1 MRLKHIAIGLAVVTA
16 VPAAVGSAKAEDGL
30 YVPFFTYRTGPFAGS
45 GIPIANGLSDYMTML
60 NERDGGIGG
69 VKVIVE
75 ECETGYDTKKGV
87 ECYDSVKGKNPV
99 VITPFSTG
107 ITLQVIPKASVDKIP
122 VFSMAYGLS
131 ASADGNLFPWIF
143 NAPATYWDGASAFIR
158 HVADVEGGFD
168 KLKGKKIGL
177 VHLDAP
183 YGKEPIPLLQALA
196 QDYGFELKLYP
207 VPAPQMQNQ
216 SSLWLDVRRDKPDW
230 IYIQGWGAMNPT
242 AVKEATKIGFP
253 TNRLVGVW
261 WSGGDDDARPAGA
274 EAKGYSTLD
283 INGVGT
289 NFPAIQDVIKYVVD
303 KGKSQVASKDKV
315 GENLYNRAILNS
327 AIIAE
332 AIRTAQQLTG
342 KKQVNAEDV
351 RRGFENLNITEARW
365 KELGLPGFASPIHLS
380 CADHNGHSGISL
392 VEWDGAKWNTTVP
405 SIAPIKD
412 KVLPLINSTA
422 EDYVKANAGWPKRTE
437 PCDKSS

>member
-1 MRLKHIAIGLAVVTA
+1 
-16 VPAAVGSAKAEDGL
+16 
-30 YVPFFTYRTGPFAGS
+30 
-45 GIPIANGLSDYMTML
+45 
-60 NERDGGIGG
+60 
-69 VKVIVE
+69 
-75 ECETGYDTKKGV
+75 
-87 ECYDSVKGKNPV
+87 
-99 VITPFSTG
+99 
-107 ITLQVIPKASVDKIP
+107 
-122 VFSMAYGLS
+122 
-131 ASADGNLFPWIF
+131 
-143 NAPATYWDGASAFIR
+143 
-158 HVADVEGGFD
+158 
-168 KLKGKKIGL
+168 
-177 VHLDAP
+177 
-183 YGKEPIPLLQALA
+183 
-196 QDYGFELKLYP
+196 
-207 VPAPQMQNQ
+207 MQNQ

-253 TNRLVGVW
+253 MNRLVGVW

-283 INGVGT
+283 LNGVGT
-289 NFPAIQDVIKYVVD
+289 DFPAVQDVIKYVVD
-303 KGKSQVASKDKV
+303 KGKSQIASKDKV
-315 GENLYNRAILNS
+315 GENLYNRALLNS

-392 VEWDGAKWNTTVP
+392 VEWDGTKWNTTVP
-405 SIAPIKD
+405 SIQPIKD